1 MRIIVLLIFFS
12 AVLNT
17 TISAQDNSKVSRTR
31 ALITTN
37 IGEIE
42 ISLYN
47 ETPLHRDNF
56 IKLSREG
63 FYDDLLFHRVIKDFL
78 IQGGDPRS
86 RGADKGV
93 LLGRTG
99 PGYTIPAEI
108 IPEFYHRKGAIAA
121 ARTSDENNPLRESS
135 GSQFY
140 IIIGK
145 VYTPGEL
152 QYMETSHIC
161 IPLSDEMK
169 KVYTTIGGSPHLDG
183 AYTVFGEVT
192 KNIELV
198 EKISRLQTD
207 PYSRPLADVTFTIKI
222 IE

>member
-56 IKLSREG
+56 IKLSTEG
-63 FYDDLLFHRVIKDFL
+63 FYNNLLFHRVIKDFI
-78 IQGGDPRS
+78 IQGGDPLS

-99 PGYTIPAEI
+99 TGYTIPAEI
-108 IPEFYHRKGAIAA
+108 IPELYHKKGAIAA

-145 VYTPGEL
+145 IYNPGEL
-152 QYMETSHIC
+152 QYMEESHIC

-207 PYSRPLADVTFTIKI
+207 PYNRPLADVTFTIKI